1 MIAEVRI
8 KEKFTRSATCWID
21 FGLKIE
27 DDTARDEVPKR
38 LVPWL
43 KWENILDYWLK
54 QLFCN
59 REIEF
64 VVFEDFVDVIIA

>member
-8 KEKFTRSATCWID
+8 KEKFTRSAACWID

-38 LVPWL
+38 LVP
-43 KWENILDYWLK
+43 
-54 QLFCN
+54 
-59 REIEF
+59 
-64 VVFEDFVDVIIA
+64 